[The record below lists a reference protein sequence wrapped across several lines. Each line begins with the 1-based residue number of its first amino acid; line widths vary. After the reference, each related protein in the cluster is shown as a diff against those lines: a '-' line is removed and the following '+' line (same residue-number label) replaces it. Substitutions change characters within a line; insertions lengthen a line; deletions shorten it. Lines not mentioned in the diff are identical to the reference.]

1 MENRQSKGDMMNR
14 GFREDENELPYLV
27 SEKRDKD
34 NSNSGRRYEKPQSIE
49 ERIEEIVYTM
59 PISYSQSI
67 ALKRKLISFM
77 NRREVTNLTVENSID
92 YYDFIFTRQN
102 EYISTTHS
110 FEYDTR
116 LELDR
121 IFRECYTTHN
131 YDNLLKNSRFK
142 ELIRKTGFEF
152 LKCSGGYVIDY
163 TFASDDFKMKDELE
177 LNVWFRVGSNDR
189 VYKLDLD
196 KMELSENYFE
206 YDSDD
211 YI

>member
-1 MENRQSKGDMMNR
+1 
-14 GFREDENELPYLV
+14 
-27 SEKRDKD
+27 
-34 NSNSGRRYEKPQSIE
+34 
-49 ERIEEIVYTM
+49 
-59 PISYSQSI
+59 
-67 ALKRKLISFM
+67 
-77 NRREVTNLTVENSID
+77 
-92 YYDFIFTRQN
+92 
-102 EYISTTHS
+102 
-110 FEYDTR
+110 
-116 LELDR
+116 
-121 IFRECYTTHN
+121 
-131 YDNLLKNSRFK
+131 FK